1 MRYYEPLAGG
11 CWECLSKGSRHCK
24 YRLYRERKDK
34 DMVDKDA
41 ALALNVIAYVM
52 LSEHTAKVV
61 HNEQRRENACL
72 RDEED
77 KDSYLAFMH
86 FAMPAQEKLMA
97 NITKYSKEGE

>member
-1 MRYYEPLAGG
+1 MSYMICMR
-11 CWECLSKGSRHCK
+11 K
-24 YRLYRERKDK
+24 YWERKDK

-61 HNEQRRENACL
+61 QNEQQRENACL